1 MIPQELKG
9 TGAVP
14 FLEYCY
20 KIKEEHTKEDLQG
33 NTKAINN
40 ALFKIYEGMRFYSLP
55 FDVSMLVNPIPY
67 PNLTTINFD
76 SEGKCTNPEYINW
89 QQAEDKVIF
98 EGWGLKEDGLYLKG
112 YAMPFDIRCVKVNP
126 KIVVMIYNN
135 LSTRIINIDNFI
147 NLLLSKGINL
157 TFKK

>member
-14 FLEYCY
+14 FLEYINKY
-20 KIKEEHTKEDLQG
+20 RFVYDLEHYIKLV
-33 NTKAINN
+33 N
-40 ALFKIYEGMRFYSLP
+40 FYSLP

-89 QQAEDKVIF
+89 QQAEERVLF
-98 EGWGLKEDGLYLKG
+98 EGWDRNSCYSVIKSDNGYKLLYCDE
-112 YAMPFDIRCVKVNP
+112 F
-126 KIVVMIYNN
+126 VMCFYTINDFITLCN
-135 LSTRIINIDNFI
+135 LSE
-147 NLLLSKGINL
+147 INL

>member
-14 FLEYCY
+14 FLEWFNDITDRHLLQYCNMPTLI
-20 KIKEEHTKEDLQG
+20 KI
-33 NTKAINN
+33 A
-40 ALFKIYEGMRFYSLP
+40 YFYSLP

-98 EGWGLKEDGLYLKG
+98 EGWEKYPNGDMILKADNKIALSYDGHNKHLTNYYNEFG
-112 YAMPFDIRCVKVNP
+112 ESQSWEVKSLNDF
-126 KIVVMIYNN
+126 ITLCN
-135 LSTRIINIDNFI
+135 LSE
-147 NLLLSKGINL
+147 INL

>member
-89 QQAEDKVIF
+89 QQAEERVLF
-98 EGWGLKEDGLYLKG
+98 EGWDRNSCYSVIKSDNGYKLLYCDE
-112 YAMPFDIRCVKVNP
+112 F
-126 KIVVMIYNN
+126 VMCFYTINDFITLCN
-135 LSTRIINIDNFI
+135 LSE
-147 NLLLSKGINL
+147 INL

>member
-14 FLEYCY
+14 FLEWFNDITDRHLLQYCNMPTLI
-20 KIKEEHTKEDLQG
+20 KI
-33 NTKAINN
+33 A
-40 ALFKIYEGMRFYSLP
+40 YFYSLP

>member
-14 FLEYCY
+14 FLEWFNDITDRHLLQYCNMPTLI
-20 KIKEEHTKEDLQG
+20 KI
-33 NTKAINN
+33 A
-40 ALFKIYEGMRFYSLP
+40 YFYSLP

-98 EGWGLKEDGLYLKG
+98 EGWSMFQDGGIWKYYQPSEESNIMISAYDNKDLYFVVCEDEQTGSIKLNTVNDFITLCNLAGVNLK
-112 YAMPFDIRCVKVNP
+112 
-126 KIVVMIYNN
+126 
-135 LSTRIINIDNFI
+135 
-147 NLLLSKGINL
+147 
-157 TFKK
+157 FKE